1 MKEIIEGLTF
11 IGVAIVLLV
20 LSIRIVEDSTLFNN
34 AQYIILIV
42 FSLSFALMA
51 YRDKICMLFK
61 NKDDT

>member
-1 MKEIIEGLTF
+1 MKELIEG
-11 IGVAIVLLV
+11 IIYMAVAIMLLV

-42 FSLSFALMA
+42 FSLSFAFMA
-51 YRDKICMLFK
+51 YKDKICMLFK

>member
-1 MKEIIEGLTF
+1 MKELIEGITYMA
-11 IGVAIVLLV
+11 VAIVLLV

-51 YRDKICMLFK
+51 YKDKICMLFK

>member
-1 MKEIIEGLTF
+1 MKELIEGITYMAVSIML
-11 IGVAIVLLV
+11 IV

-42 FSLSFALMA
+42 FSLSFALMV

>member
-1 MKEIIEGLTF
+1 MKELIEGITYMA
-11 IGVAIVLLV
+11 VAIVLLV
-20 LSIRIVEDSTLFNN
+20 LSIRIIEDSTLFNN

-51 YRDKICMLFK
+51 YKDKICMLFK

>member
-1 MKEIIEGLTF
+1 MKELIEGITYMA
-11 IGVAIVLLV
+11 VAIVLLV
-20 LSIRIVEDSTLFNN
+20 LSIRIIEDSTLFNN

>member
-1 MKEIIEGLTF
+1 MKELIEG
-11 IGVAIVLLV
+11 IIYMAVAIMLLV

>member
-1 MKEIIEGLTF
+1 MSELIEGITY

-20 LSIRIVEDSTLFNN
+20 LSIRIIEDSTLFNN

-51 YRDKICMLFK
+51 YKDKICMLFK

>member
-1 MKEIIEGLTF
+1 MKELIEGITYMA
-11 IGVAIVLLV
+11 VAIMLLV

-42 FSLSFALMA
+42 FSLSFALIA
-51 YRDKICMLFK
+51 YKDKICMLFK

>member
-1 MKEIIEGLTF
+1 MKELIEGITYMA
-11 IGVAIVLLV
+11 VAIVLLV
-20 LSIRIVEDSTLFNN
+20 ISIRIIEDSTLFNN

-51 YRDKICMLFK
+51 YKDKICMLFK